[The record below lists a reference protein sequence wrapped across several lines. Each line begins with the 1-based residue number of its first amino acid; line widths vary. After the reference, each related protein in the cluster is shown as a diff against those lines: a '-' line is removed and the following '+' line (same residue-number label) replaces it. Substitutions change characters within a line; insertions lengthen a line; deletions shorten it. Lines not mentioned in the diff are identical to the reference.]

1 MQNGKEACCESD
13 VKRSKAFRCSLSS
26 TWRQPLRLNI
36 LNLIFRIFT
45 VKSNVKGF
53 YFFIDI
59 FKYGNPKFYIKL
71 FYIRNITYIN
81 IFMNTNII
89 I

>member
-26 TWRQPLRLNI
+26 TWRQPLHLNI

-53 YFFIDI
+53 YFLLISLNMVTLSFILNYFI
-59 FKYGNPKFYIKL
+59 
-71 FYIRNITYIN
+71 
-81 IFMNTNII
+81 
-89 I
+89 